1 MKTIIHLS
9 DLLIGKF
16 NPDKINHSLHHHIL
30 HQLSKTY
37 DNEHLLIN
45 PDILK
50 AFNSIY
56 IQTWDKFNE
65 VIHADYFNNVLFS
78 NKYDGK
84 IELES
89 SIHGDYTRMVIRYLS
104 TYNQEFV
111 SEVFHEFNHSV
122 SIDDDSVVSS
132 YCTYYDNN
140 VSIVKNKVKVIRAIE
155 SKLSNLKYVIEE
167 LLKYHHSSLS
177 PEEIKLR
184 YQDKIEEMLKMYMFN
199 DKPSVCVVVEL
210 ITLNQEEST
219 YVRVHQ
225 FNSSYLNNRSTYS
238 LLLDKIS

>member
-9 DLLIGKF
+9 DLLLGKF
-16 NPDKINHSLHHHIL
+16 HPEKISHSLHHYIL
-30 HQLSKTY
+30 YQLSKTY
-37 DNEHLLIN
+37 DNECLLIS

-56 IQTWDKFNE
+56 IHTWDRLSEDIK
-65 VIHADYFNNVLFS
+65 ADYFNNVLFS

-84 IELES
+84 FELETS
-89 SIHGDYTRMVIRYLS
+89 SHGDYTRMVIRYLS

-111 SEVFHEFNHSV
+111 SEIFHEFNHSV
-122 SIDDDSVVSS
+122 SSEYDDTLQ
-132 YCTYYDNN
+132 YKYFYNTNN
-140 VSIVKNKVKVIRAIE
+140 TIVKNKVKVIRAIE

-184 YQDKIEEMLKMYMFN
+184 YQDKIEKMLKTYMFD
-199 DKPSVCVVVEL
+199 DKPSVCAVEL
-210 ITLNQEEST
+210 IALNQDEST

-225 FNSSYLNNRSTYS
+225 YNPSYPNNRSTYS
-238 LLLDKIS
+238 LLLDKNS